1 MWDRLFA
8 SCLTS
13 GDGETAKCHEIWRMK
28 AMLSDRFTGQ
38 LLGVFMKAVEVRGCY
53 IRVERVF
60 RESYEMQSS
69 RVVMCQDV
77 GGHQGVNAT

>member
-8 SCLTS
+8 RCLTS
-13 GDGETAKCHEIWRMK
+13 RDGETAKCHEIWRLK
-28 AMLSDRFTGQ
+28 TMLSGGVTEQ
-38 LLGVFMKAVEVRGCY
+38 LFGVFMKAVEVRGCY

-60 RESYEMQSS
+60 RECYEMQSS

>member
-1 MWDRLFA
+1 MLDRSLA
-8 SCLTS
+8 RYSS
-13 GDGETAKCHEIWRMK
+13 GETAKCHEIWRLR
-28 AMLSDRFTGQ
+28 AMLSGGFTGQ

-60 RESYEMQSS
+60 REWYEMQLS